1 MFLHEKGSSCR
12 SLGYFLF
19 TIHWIAILS
28 SGSKV
33 NDTQK
38 VASLMGQLFD
48 DSKVCKTPTMELGF
62 LVSGGYNEPMD
73 KSEKTFRKALRF
85 VRNMAQKAKVSD
97 SGTHIGLVVYGK
109 NPYLA
114 FDFNQYF
121 DIAKLSQAI
130 EEVKT
135 PIAGSN
141 LGQALSFTKDQ
152 LYNKSARPDIPK
164 TLIVL
169 SSKRSEDTIG
179 TAVKDLKD
187 AGVKILTVAIGS
199 ESDPLEMN
207 DLASDFRNT
216 LISDENHLDALETNI
231 APKLCRDVIE
241 GSGSQVQS
249 EEVTPD
255 DSDAATQTEVTL
267 DDSEAAMNPSEEPGA
282 EIIAVTP
289 NETPSEETDTG
300 ATSYSPN
307 AIPSPK
313 QPKIEENKE
322 GPRANKVD
330 LVFLVQS
337 SGKMG
342 VPNWIRTVLFMKY
355 VVDAFDV
362 SKTESRL
369 GLVVEGRTFHVV
381 VDFNRLTKKTLL
393 LTAIGLIP
401 LPFGD
406 QKIGQGLTDVKEL
419 VLNPSGRPN
428 VPHILIVVTDGKS
441 SDDVTQPLKS
451 LEESGVEIFAVG
463 FGNKIS
469 LGQLA
474 KIASYPSSTHVY
486 HGDFKE
492 AVKLASKVVAQI
504 YEKHYCGGLNT
515 LLKKLLLRKRRRA
528 TKKKKT
534 NVHAIRKPITSHD
547 ATDKKEAQAESTP
560 TNDDTFEDAMF
571 DPPSNHSSI
580 LDTLFESGSKD
591 NRTMDPFR
599 ETCKMYKTEPK
610 SVSQSGVSPDEEHD
624 ETEESST
631 NYNNSANMTTE
642 NTPGSNNKHFPVKDL
657 ANKICSA
664 KADIGILID
673 GSSSVTEAK
682 FEKLLDFTKGLSK
695 SFSVSKDHTHIAVA
709 TASRG
714 PRMSFDFE
722 GFNDI
727 PSLDTAISRIS
738 YNGGPFLLGSS
749 LTGIKTSW
757 FKNSGRKSIPQLL
770 LVLATTPSI
779 DDIAVPSREM
789 RDRGV
794 RIEAVGIGSEF
805 EGGQLKEIATHPAQ
819 DHVLAVSKYE
829 LLPMIRP
836 LLTFRMCRAVGGKLI
851 TRPDSDLDQRRMGSD
866 SATAANKTITNKVQP
881 LPGIKQVKHDLNV
894 GKEMTVSPP
903 MKQEGN
909 TSKLAAT
916 LKQLDQYKMIRQ
928 QSNLENG
935 GTELQDVIKHNST
948 ATNKSQQ
955 DEIEKEKLRKDIR
968 RKLYSLIRR
977 LGGTK
982 KDVRAA
988 YRSIIYNING
998 HHDTEYCKDHHDLC
1012 KQWTTDN
1019 LCEKGNDIID
1029 AQSVQRVCPRSC
1041 QVCF

>member
-1 MFLHEKGSSCR
+1 I
-12 SLGYFLF
+12 Y
-19 TIHWIAILS
+19 T
-28 SGSKV
+28 
-33 NDTQK
+33 
-38 VASLMGQLFD
+38 GQLFD
-48 DSKVCKTPTMELGF
+48 DSKACNTPTMELGF
-62 LVSGGYNEPMD
+62 LISGSYKESKD
-73 KSEKTFRKALRF
+73 KSEMTFRKALRF

-109 NPYLA
+109 KPYLA

-121 DIAKLSQAI
+121 EISSLSQAI

-141 LGQALSFTKDQ
+141 LGEALSFTKNQ
-152 LYNKSARPDIPK
+152 LYDKSARPNIPK

-169 SSKRSEDTIG
+169 LSKRSEDAIG
-179 TAVKDLKD
+179 HAVKDLKD
-187 AGVKILTVAIGS
+187 AGVKILTVGIGG
-199 ESDPLEMN
+199 ENDPLEMS
-207 DLASDFRNT
+207 DSASDIQNT
-216 LISDENHLDALETNI
+216 LISDENHLDTLETKL
-231 APKLCRDVIE
+231 APKLCRGKNGTNFKESNRERNYYLILCYKHQNLIILSRCSQILIPPPFPYFPPCRPLSNPKIINIQLDQFIQHMTLFFPASVEI
-241 GSGSQVQS
+241 GSQMSLS
-249 EEVTPD
+249 EE
-255 DSDAATQTEVTL
+255 SNQIYCLA
-267 DDSEAAMNPSEEPGA
+267 
-282 EIIAVTP
+282 
-289 NETPSEETDTG
+289 
-300 ATSYSPN
+300 
-307 AIPSPK
+307 
-313 QPKIEENKE
+313 

-355 VVDAFDV
+355 VADAFDV
-362 SKTESRL
+362 SKMESRL

-381 VDFNRLTKKTLL
+381 VDFNRITKKKLL
-393 LTAIGLIP
+393 LSAIGLIP

-406 QKIGQGLTDVKEL
+406 QKIGQGLTDVREL

-451 LEESGVEIFAVG
+451 LEKSGVEIFAVG

-469 LGQLA
+469 LGQLE
-474 KIASYPSSTHVY
+474 KIASYPSSTHVF

-492 AVKLASKVVAQI
+492 AAKLASKIVAQI
-504 YEKHYCGGLNT
+504 YEKNFCGGLDA
-515 LLKKLLLRKRRRA
+515 LLKKLLLRKARKA
-528 TKKKKT
+528 GKKKDA
-534 NVHAIRKPITSHD
+534 NVHAIHKPIPSHD
-547 ATDKKEAQAESTP
+547 ATSRKEAQVESTSSD
-560 TNDDTFEDAMF
+560 DDTFEDAMVN
-571 DPPSNHSSI
+571 PPSNHSNI
-580 LDTLFESGSKD
+580 LDALFESSYRD
-591 NRTMDPFR
+591 NRTIEPFR
-599 ETCKMYKTEPK
+599 ETSKMYKTEPNSIPK
-610 SVSQSGVSPDEEHD
+610 NGTSPYDDHD
-624 ETEESST
+624 ERDESTT
-631 NYNNSANMTTE
+631 NDSSSANMTTE
-642 NTPGSNNKHFPVKDL
+642 STPESNNKHIALKDL
-657 ANKICSA
+657 VNKVCSA

-673 GSSSVTEAK
+673 GSSSVTEAN
-682 FEKLLDFTKGLSK
+682 FAKLLDFTKSLSK

-749 LTGIKTSW
+749 LTGVKTSW

-770 LVLATTPSI
+770 LVLATASSI

-794 RIEAVGIGSEF
+794 RIEAVGIGSGF

-851 TRPDSDLDQRRMGSD
+851 ARPDSDADPDPDVMVSN
-866 SATAANKTITNKVQP
+866 SSTAANQTITNEQQP
-881 LPGIKQVKHDLNV
+881 LPGINHVKNDSNV
-894 GKEMTVSPP
+894 GKEMTVDPT
-903 MKQEGN
+903 MKQERQP
-909 TSKLAAT
+909 SKLVAT

-928 QSNLENG
+928 QKNLENSS
-935 GTELQDVIKHNST
+935 TEQQDAIEHNST

-998 HHDTEYCKDHHDLC
+998 HHDSK
-1012 KQWTTDN
+1012 
-1019 LCEKGNDIID
+1019 
-1029 AQSVQRVCPRSC
+1029 
-1041 QVCF
+1041 

>member
-1 MFLHEKGSSCR
+1 M
-12 SLGYFLF
+12 
-19 TIHWIAILS
+19 
-28 SGSKV
+28 
-33 NDTQK
+33 
-38 VASLMGQLFD
+38 
-48 DSKVCKTPTMELGF
+48 
-62 LVSGGYNEPMD
+62 
-73 KSEKTFRKALRF
+73 
-85 VRNMAQKAKVSD
+85 
-97 SGTHIGLVVYGK
+97 
-109 NPYLA
+109 
-114 FDFNQYF
+114 
-121 DIAKLSQAI
+121 
-130 EEVKT
+130 
-135 PIAGSN
+135 
-141 LGQALSFTKDQ
+141 
-152 LYNKSARPDIPK
+152 
-164 TLIVL
+164 
-169 SSKRSEDTIG
+169 
-179 TAVKDLKD
+179 
-187 AGVKILTVAIGS
+187 
-199 ESDPLEMN
+199 
-207 DLASDFRNT
+207 
-216 LISDENHLDALETNI
+216 
-231 APKLCRDVIE
+231 
-241 GSGSQVQS
+241 
-249 EEVTPD
+249 
-255 DSDAATQTEVTL
+255 
-267 DDSEAAMNPSEEPGA
+267 
-282 EIIAVTP
+282 
-289 NETPSEETDTG
+289 
-300 ATSYSPN
+300 
-307 AIPSPK
+307 
-313 QPKIEENKE
+313 
-322 GPRANKVD
+322 
-330 LVFLVQS
+330 
-337 SGKMG
+337 
-342 VPNWIRTVLFMKY
+342 
-355 VVDAFDV
+355 
-362 SKTESRL
+362 
-369 GLVVEGRTFHVV
+369 
-381 VDFNRLTKKTLL
+381 
-393 LTAIGLIP
+393 
-401 LPFGD
+401 
-406 QKIGQGLTDVKEL
+406 
-419 VLNPSGRPN
+419 
-428 VPHILIVVTDGKS
+428 PHIFFS
-441 SDDVTQPLKS
+441 
-451 LEESGVEIFAVG
+451 
-463 FGNKIS
+463 
-469 LGQLA
+469 
-474 KIASYPSSTHVY
+474 
-486 HGDFKE
+486 
-492 AVKLASKVVAQI
+492 
-504 YEKHYCGGLNT
+504 
-515 LLKKLLLRKRRRA
+515 
-528 TKKKKT
+528 
-534 NVHAIRKPITSHD
+534 VHAIRKPITSHD

-599 ETCKMYKTEPK
+599 ETSKMYKTEPK

-624 ETEESST
+624 ETEVSST

-642 NTPGSNNKHFPVKDL
+642 NTPGSNNKHFPLKDL

-682 FEKLLDFTKGLSK
+682 FEKLLDFTQSLSK

-805 EGGQLKEIATHPAQ
+805 EGGQLKELATHPAQ

-851 TRPDSDLDQRRMGSD
+851 TRPDSDTDLDQRRMGSD

-894 GKEMTVSPP
+894 GKEMTISPP

-968 RKLYSLIRR
+968 RKLFSLIRR